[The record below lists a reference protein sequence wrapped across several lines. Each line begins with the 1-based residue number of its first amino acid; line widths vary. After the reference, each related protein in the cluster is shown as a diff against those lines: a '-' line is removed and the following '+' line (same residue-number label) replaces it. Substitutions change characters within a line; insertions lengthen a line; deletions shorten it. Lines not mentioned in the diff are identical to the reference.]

1 MIINQATMTFQNYM
15 TPPTFINNTILS
27 EYVEVKVLLANHH
40 PHLEVVSGTISDMGR
55 ACPWVYKGV
64 SESFQTELIT
74 K

>member
-1 MIINQATMTFQNYM
+1 M

-55 ACPWVYKGV
+55 ACP
-64 SESFQTELIT
+64 
-74 K
+74 